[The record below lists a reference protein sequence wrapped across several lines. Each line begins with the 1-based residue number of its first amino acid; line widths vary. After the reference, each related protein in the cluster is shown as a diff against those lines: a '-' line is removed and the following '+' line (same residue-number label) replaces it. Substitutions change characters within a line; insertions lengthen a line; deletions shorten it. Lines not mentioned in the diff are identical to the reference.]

1 MFGESTAQQCDVLLS
16 PFLNAT
22 SEAESESLLTSL
34 LEQQAGPVIKKI
46 IRSKLE
52 DRLRGQEA
60 EDVYCE
66 VVTQLVE
73 RLRLCKGTP
82 TKLLVFT
89 LVVLIFGI
97 TITAFTQRESGSGTF
112 VQLCV
117 KANGQLR
124 MTDKTTACDSSE
136 RLVEWLVGGQVTDIR
151 AGQGLISNRDDG
163 VVNLALDPTVF
174 QGCAGC
180 GKISAGFNDGPLEL
194 PRFVIGKRYRKS
206 PNLIYRQVTMPSSR
220 SLL

>member
-1 MFGESTAQQCDVLLS
+1 
-16 PFLNAT
+16 
-22 SEAESESLLTSL
+22 
-34 LEQQAGPVIKKI
+34 
-46 IRSKLE
+46 
-52 DRLRGQEA
+52 
-60 EDVYCE
+60 
-66 VVTQLVE
+66 
-73 RLRLCKGTP
+73 
-82 TKLLVFT
+82 
-89 LVVLIFGI
+89 
-97 TITAFTQRESGSGTF
+97 
-112 VQLCV
+112 
-117 KANGQLR
+117 

>member
-1 MFGESTAQQCDVLLS
+1 MSGESAAQQSDVLLS

-89 LVVLIFGI
+89 LAVLILGI
-97 TITAFTQRESGSGTF
+97 TITAFTQRDSRSGAF
-112 VQLCV
+112 VQ
-117 KANGQLR
+117 R
-124 MTDKTTACDSSE
+124 RITADS
-136 RLVEWLVGGQVTDIR
+136 
-151 AGQGLISNRDDG
+151 
-163 VVNLALDPTVF
+163 
-174 QGCAGC
+174 
-180 GKISAGFNDGPLEL
+180 K
-194 PRFVIGKRYRKS
+194 
-206 PNLIYRQVTMPSSR
+206 
-220 SLL
+220 